1 MSKRL
6 IQLINNQ
13 TKVKVIARAQDNHEI
28 NNFWFTAF
36 AAALFAVAFYFFSFF
51 FGFTGGRAPTE
62 S

>member
-6 IQLINNQ
+6 VQLINNQ
-13 TKVKVIARAQDNHEI
+13 TKVKVIALAQENRGT
-28 NNFWFTAF
+28 NSFWFTAF

-51 FGFTGGRAPTE
+51 FGFTGGCAPAE